1 MLFGDR
7 LVVVR
12 GGGDLA
18 TGVVHRLVRA
28 GFPIVV
34 TELAQPL
41 AIRRSVAVAAA
52 VTEGTV
58 QIDGVEARRV
68 ASSHEA
74 VLLARSGI
82 VAVMVSPELPDFP
95 EPPAVVV
102 DARLAKR
109 NLDTR
114 SDQALLVIA
123 LGPGFTAGV
132 DCDAVVETMRGHRL
146 GRVIWVGGAEPDTGT
161 PGRVG
166 GVSAERVV
174 RSPGNGPVGWRVEI
188 GDMVASGDVIGAVAG
203 TEIVAPI
210 AGVVRGLLYPG
221 QEATSGLKIA
231 DVDPRADRAACFEIS
246 DKARLVGGGVLEAVL
261 TWLNSQ

>member
-1 MLFGDR
+1 MLFDDR

-18 TGVVHRLVRA
+18 TGAAHRLVRA
-28 GFPIVV
+28 GLPVIV

-58 QIDGVEARRV
+58 QFDGIEARRV
-68 ASSHEA
+68 TSSDEA
-74 VLLARSGI
+74 VGLARSGI
-82 VAVMVSPELPDFP
+82 VSVMVSPQLPELA

-114 SDQALLVIA
+114 SDQAPLVIA

-174 RSPGNGPVGWRVEI
+174 RAPNDGEVLWRVEI
-188 GDMVASGDVIGAVAG
+188 GDVVSVGDVMGTVAEA
-203 TEIVAPI
+203 EIAAPI

-221 QEATSGLKIA
+221 QEAISGLKIA

-261 TWLNSQ
+261 MWLNTQ